1 MYGRDANLGKEL
13 LVEGLGAI
21 LGRLIEVS
29 QKRKAIELV
38 LDCQPDK
45 RTTQSW
51 CHRMGKKKCSR
62 ESEEQHQTMTQALNA
77 KHHQVGPLT

>member
-1 MYGRDANLGKEL
+1 MYGRDANLGKQL

-21 LGRLIEVS
+21 LGRLIEVG

-45 RTTQSW
+45 RTT
-51 CHRMGKKKCSR
+51 
-62 ESEEQHQTMTQALNA
+62 
-77 KHHQVGPLT
+77 